1 MHAVPAIPGT
11 EAGGWPRV
19 LIFLGWA
26 ALIDS
31 GRLPSHLCFL
41 SGWAGL
47 QRRIWLDCDI
57 TVTSMSLNMPFQ
69 GD

>member
-1 MHAVPAIPGT
+1 MAT
-11 EAGGWPRV
+11 STD
-19 LIFLGWA
+19 FLGWA
-26 ALIDS
+26 SLIDS